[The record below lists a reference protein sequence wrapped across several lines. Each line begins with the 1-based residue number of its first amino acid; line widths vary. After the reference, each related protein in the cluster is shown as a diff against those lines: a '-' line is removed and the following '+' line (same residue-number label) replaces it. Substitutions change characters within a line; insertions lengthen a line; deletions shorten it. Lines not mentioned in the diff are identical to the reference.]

1 MGEAEEEDEEELV
14 ELPGGVDQL
23 EALLE
28 EEEQRAEDNSKL
40 VFDKHNG
47 SVFCCNMN
55 SNVGLVVTGG
65 EDDRA
70 LIWRLEDGKVD
81 EEVAGWGDSVT
92 CAAWS
97 KDGGLLALADMSG
110 SLRVL
115 RCPGYEKVW
124 TFEVGDLVW
133 MKWHPVANVLF
144 VGTEDSQLWMFK
156 MPGGDS
162 KVFPGA
168 GDRVECGEIV
178 GEGRKAVCGYA
189 DGSLRLFDLRGGEM
203 LHSLIGGHK
212 DGVNCVAGLQG
223 RDMVLSGG
231 RDGVVALWNAA
242 SGKQVTDLPCPLYFY
257 SVLIIGGHA
266 HLWGETGRELWPQ
279 CRRCGSAIGQDGKH
293 CSDWHP
299 GWHRGGVGPF
309 LSDCA
314 HQHEG
319 GGGCHL
325 PRNG

>member
-1 MGEAEEEDEEELV
+1 MEEEDEEEELV

-28 EEEQRAEDNSKL
+28 EEEQRVADNSKL

-47 SVFCCNMN
+47 SVFCCDLGGNAD
-55 SNVGLVVTGG
+55 LVVTGG

-70 LIWRLEDGKVD
+70 LIWRLEDGKVE
-81 EEVAGWGDSVT
+81 EEVAGWSDSVI

-97 KDGGLLALADMSG
+97 KDGGLLALADMAG

-115 RCPGYEKVW
+115 RCPGYEQVW

-144 VGTEDSQLWMFK
+144 AGTEDSQLWMFK
-156 MPGGDS
+156 IPGGES

-168 GDRVECGEIV
+168 GDRVECGEII

-189 DGSLRLFDLRGGEM
+189 EGSIRLFDLRSGET

-212 DGVNCVAGLQG
+212 DSVNCVAALQG
-223 RDMVLSGG
+223 RDLLLSGG
-231 RDGVVALWNAA
+231 RDGVVALWNAG
-242 SGKQVTDLPCPLYFY
+242 SGKQVAIDIGRYPFCLRYHVESFLCRLGPSFVVISRRRTQAT
-257 SVLIIGGHA
+257 VLRA
-266 HLWGETGRELWPQ
+266 W
-279 CRRCGSAIGQDGKH
+279 
-293 CSDWHP
+293 
-299 GWHRGGVGPF
+299 
-309 LSDCA
+309 
-314 HQHEG
+314 
-319 GGGCHL
+319 
-325 PRNG
+325 